1 MIRQSSEPGSLNPIG
16 LAEEM
21 QKSDLPTLVNWLQ
34 KWCYDLMSFCTTGK
48 IRYHLDMLATI
59 KSLASEIDPRSLATY
74 LRTLNATQR
83 LAHHPLNSRLF
94 LEEMLF
100 SYVMSVAPTTIVRS
114 RRID

>member
-1 MIRQSSEPGSLNPIG
+1 M

-21 QKSDLPTLVNWLQ
+21 QKLDLPMLVNWLQ

-48 IRYHLDMLATI
+48 VRYHLNMLATI
-59 KSLASEIDPRSLATY
+59 KSLSLEIDPRALAAY

-83 LAHHPLNSRLF
+83 LARHPLNPRLF

-100 SYVMSVAPTTIVRS
+100 SYVMSIAPASPGRS
-114 RRID
+114 RHSD